1 MGVKFKNN
9 AFSTLDVAISAADVG
24 LTVAYGDGTLF
35 PAAGAG
41 DYFYLTIQNADDEDT
56 YEIVKVTARSGDSMT
71 IVRAQESTTARSFTA
86 GALCE
91 LRVTTQGLLDKFAED
106 NLAAGSVAL
115 SKLADVATDT
125 VLGRTA
131 SGTGAV
137 SALGATDV
145 LDMLGTT
152 QGNILYRNGSV
163 WTVLAPGTAGQVLQ
177 SGGAAANPAWGTGIL
192 VTDGDKGSITVSS
205 SGTVWTLDDAAVTLA
220 KMANLNQY
228 ELIGRSSSGAGVPQA
243 VATSADVFALLGSA
257 NDAAFRTELGL
268 GTMATQGSGAVA
280 ITGGTIEGITSAQM
294 TPKLSTTTSGTLVLA
309 DANCPIMMTGNITI
323 DGGIFSNP
331 QGFLFYSGASSRT
344 ITQGTSMTLRLG
356 GTSTTGDRTLAA
368 RTVAIGFVVST
379 NEVVIAG
386 SGVT

>member
-9 AFSTLDVAISAADVG
+9 AFSTLDTAISAADVG

-41 DYFYLTIQNADDEDT
+41 DYFYMTIQVSADDDT
-56 YEIVKVTARSGDSMT
+56 HEIVKVTARTGDSMT
-71 IVRAQESTTARSFTA
+71 IVRAQESTTARAFTA
-86 GALCE
+86 GAMCE
-91 LRVTTQGLLDKFAED
+91 LRVTNQGLIDKFAED

-145 LDMLGTT
+145 LDMLGAV
-152 QGNILYRNGSV
+152 QGNITYRNGSV

-177 SGGAAANPAWGTGIL
+177 SGGAGANPSWATGIL

-220 KMANLNQY
+220 KMANLSQY
-228 ELIGRSSSGAGVPQA
+228 QLIGRSSSGSGVPQA
-243 VATSADVFALLGSA
+243 VSTSADIYTMLGSA
-257 NDAAFRTELGL
+257 NNAAIRTNIGL
-268 GTMATQGSGAVA
+268 GTIATQASSAVA
-280 ITGGTIEGITSAQM
+280 ITGGTISGITSGQI
-294 TPKLSTTTSGTLVLA
+294 TTKLASTTSGTLALA
-309 DANCPIMMTGNITI
+309 DADSVVMMTGNVTLN
-323 DGGIFSNP
+323 GGVFSNP
-331 QGFLFYSGASSRT
+331 QAFLFYAGASSRT

-356 GTSTTGDRTLAA
+356 GTATTGDRTLAA
-368 RTVAIGFVVST
+368 RTLAVGFVVGT
-379 NEVVIAG
+379 NEIVIAG

>member
-9 AFSTLDVAISAADVG
+9 AASTLDTAISASDLG
-24 LTVAYGDGTLF
+24 LTVAYGDGSLF

-41 DYFYLTIQNADDEDT
+41 DYFYMTIEATDGT

-71 IVRAQESTTARSFTA
+71 IVRAQESTTARAFTA

-91 LRVTTQGLLDKFAED
+91 LRITNQGLVDKFAED

-145 LDMLGTT
+145 LDMLGST

-163 WTVLAPGTAGQVLQ
+163 WTVLAPGTSGQVLQ
-177 SGGAAANPAWGTGIL
+177 SGGPAANPSWATGVL

-228 ELIGRSSSGAGVPQA
+228 ELIGRTSSGAGVPQA
-243 VATSADVFALLGSA
+243 KATSADVWALLGCA

-268 GTMATQGSGAVA
+268 GTMATQASSAVA

-294 TPKLSTTTSGTLVLA
+294 TPMLSTNTTGALALV
-309 DANCPIMMTGNITI
+309 DANCVVMMTGNVTLN
-323 DGGIFSNP
+323 GGIFSNP
-331 QGFLFYSGASSRT
+331 QAFLFYAGASART
-344 ITQGTSMTLRLG
+344 ITEGTSMTLRLG
-356 GTSTTGDRTLAA
+356 GTATTGNRTLAA
-368 RTVAIGFVVST
+368 RTVAVGFVVGT
-379 NEVVIAG
+379 NEIVISG

>member
-9 AFSTLDVAISAADVG
+9 AASTLDTAISAADVG
-24 LTVAYGDGTLF
+24 LIVASGDGTLF

-41 DYFYLTIQNADDEDT
+41 DYFYMTIEATDGS

-71 IVRAQESTTARSFTA
+71 IVRAQESTTARAFTA
-86 GALCE
+86 GAQCE
-91 LRVTTQGLLDKFAED
+91 LRITNQGLVDKFAED
-106 NLAAGSVAL
+106 NLAAGGVAL

-145 LDMLGTT
+145 LDMLGST
-152 QGNILYRNGSV
+152 QGNILYRNGSA

-177 SGGAAANPAWGTGIL
+177 SGGAAANPSWATGVL

-205 SGTVWTLDDAAVTLA
+205 SGATWTIDDAAVTLA
-220 KMANLNQY
+220 KMANLSQY
-228 ELIGRSSSGAGVPQA
+228 NLIGRSSSGSGVPQA
-243 VATSADVFALLGSA
+243 IATSADVYTMLGSA
-257 NDAAFRTELGL
+257 NNAAIRTNIGL
-268 GTMATQGSGAVA
+268 GTIATQGSGAVA
-280 ITGGTIEGITSAQM
+280 ITGGTIEGITSGQL
-294 TPKLSTTTSGTLVLA
+294 TTKLATNTTGALALVDA
-309 DANCPIMMTGNITI
+309 DCICMMTGNVTFN
-323 DGGIFSNP
+323 GGIFSNP
-331 QGFLFYSGASSRT
+331 QVFLLYSGASSRT

-356 GTSTTGDRTLAA
+356 GTATTGDRTLAA
-368 RTVAIGFVVST
+368 RTMAVCLVVNT
-379 NEVVIAG
+379 NEIVVAG

>member
-9 AFSTLDVAISAADVG
+9 AESTLDSAISASDVG
-24 LTVAYGDGTLF
+24 LAVAYGDGTLF

-41 DYFYLTIQNADDEDT
+41 DYFYLTIEATDGS
-56 YEIVKVTARSGDSMT
+56 YEVVKVTARSGDSMT
-71 IVRAQESTTARSFTA
+71 IVRAQEGTTGRAFTA

-91 LRVTTQGLLDKFAED
+91 LRITNQGLLDKFAED
-106 NLAAGSVAL
+106 NIATGSISL

-145 LDMLGTT
+145 LDMLGST
-152 QGNILYRNGSV
+152 QGNVLYRNGSV
-163 WTVLAPGTAGQVLQ
+163 WTVLAPGTSGQVLQ
-177 SGGAAANPAWGTGIL
+177 TGGAGANPSWATGVL

-220 KMANLNQY
+220 KMANISQY
-228 ELIGRSSSGAGVPQA
+228 QLIGRSSSGSGVPQ
-243 VATSADVFALLGSA
+243 VISTSADVYTMLGSA
-257 NDAAFRTELGL
+257 NNAAIRTNIGL
-268 GTMATQGSGAVA
+268 GTIATQGSGAVA
-280 ITGGTIEGITSAQM
+280 ITGGTIEGITSGQI
-294 TPKLSTTTSGTLVLA
+294 TGKLSTNTSGTLALA
-309 DANCPIMMTGNITI
+309 DADCVVMMTGNVTLN
-323 DGGIFSNP
+323 GGVFSNP
-331 QGFLFYSGASSRT
+331 QAFLFYAGASSRT

-356 GTSTTGDRTLAA
+356 GTATTGDRTLAA
-368 RTVAIGFVVST
+368 RTIAVGFVVGT
-379 NEVVIAG
+379 NEIVIAG

>member
-9 AFSTLDVAISAADVG
+9 AASTLDAAISGSDVG
-24 LTVAYGDGTLF
+24 LTVAYGDGSLF

-41 DYFYLTIQNADDEDT
+41 DYFYMTIESTEGD

-71 IVRAQESTTARSFTA
+71 IVRAQESTTARAFTA

-91 LRVTTQGLLDKFAED
+91 LRVTNQGLLDKFLED

-137 SALGATDV
+137 SALSASDV
-145 LDMLGTT
+145 LDMIGSTRG
-152 QGNILYRNGSV
+152 QILYRGASTWGALGV
-163 WTVLAPGTAGQVLQ
+163 GTAGQVLQ
-177 SGGAAANPAWGTGIL
+177 SGGAGADPSWATGIL

-205 SGTVWTLDDAAVTLA
+205 SGTVWTLDDAAVSLA

-228 ELIGRSSSGAGVPQA
+228 QLIGRSSSGSGVPQA
-243 VATSADVFALLGSA
+243 ISTSADVYTMLGSA
-257 NDAAFRTELGL
+257 NNAAIRSNIGL
-268 GTMATQGSGAVA
+268 DTMATQAAGSVA
-280 ITGGTIEGITSAQM
+280 ITGGSITSV
-294 TPKLSTTTSGTLVLA
+294 STLHGTAKASTNTTGTLALA
-309 DANCPIMMTGNITI
+309 DADCVCFMTGNVTLN
-323 DGGIFSNP
+323 GGVFSAR
-331 QGFLFYSGASSRT
+331 QVILLYAGSSSRT

-356 GTSTTGDRTLAA
+356 GTATTGDRTLAA
-368 RTVAIGFVVST
+368 YTVAAAIVVDT
-379 NEVVIAG
+379 NTIIITGA
-386 SGVT
+386 GVT